1 MKKLLILLF
10 FIIFALSL
18 IFKLYINKTSIE
30 NRENINKNNNNNQ
43 KNSQNFTQIN
53 ELNNNYTNNIKEDN
67 NNIKED
73 NNNNIKEDNNN
84 IINNINN
91 KDNNNIKESIILN
104 ESNNTINE
112 INNNNTTT
120 NENNNINF
128 IEKPIS
134 DLLEYEKKILSETK
148 FHNVINQ
155 KARGSNS
162 LKISKEILKREMNL
176 NELLKMDRVK
186 RLSIEEVEKLF
197 ELKLNKIINM
207 PLNIEDR
214 NEKYYYLSS
223 LRLYS
228 KYEKKMPFDK
238 NDSFIPEICNNRI
251 DILWTFVNS
260 SDLIWQN
267 EYKKYFSEM
276 KLNRFREFNNL
287 RFSMRSVYK
296 NLNFAKH
303 WWLLLSGPSQI
314 PTFLNIK
321 KIDEKNYIL
330 LDKNNNV
337 IKDIIIHIVFHKD
350 IFPNKSFLPTFN
362 SNAIEASL
370 GFIKDINECFIY
382 LNDDF
387 FIKEKLPP
395 NFFIKKNGKINV
407 FKKPYFAP
415 NLNGQNFDNTIT
427 HTNEMLSEIFGFKRR
442 LYPIHN
448 TYFMRKSKLLELN
461 EKFPLAFGLSR
472 YHRLRKD
479 TDLAIPFLNANY
491 AEIMGYGDTVI
502 PHNRWFK
509 VTNVNNKK
517 KLEDNIKDILDNEE
531 LKCFCI
537 NDDLMEDNEETREI
551 QKMFE
556 DLMNRLFPEKLDFE
570 K

>member
-1 MKKLLILLF
+1 MKRLLILLF
-10 FIIFALSL
+10 FIIFILSL
-18 IFKLYINKTSIE
+18 ILKLHFNISSKCNKEKAKKTNYNNNNNSQKISE
-30 NRENINKNNNNNQ
+30 KIIKLNELKNFNNNIKNNKENKNNNN
-43 KNSQNFTQIN
+43 
-53 ELNNNYTNNIKEDN
+53 YP
-67 NNIKED
+67 
-73 NNNNIKEDNNN
+73 
-84 IINNINN
+84 
-91 KDNNNIKESIILN
+91 
-104 ESNNTINE
+104 
-112 INNNNTTT
+112 T
-120 NENNNINF
+120 NENNPINF
-128 IEKPIS
+128 IERPVS
-134 DLLEYEKKILSETK
+134 ELLTYEKKILSETK
-148 FHNVINQ
+148 FHTIINQ

-162 LKISKEILKREMNL
+162 LKTSKEILKREMSL
-176 NELLKMDRVK
+176 TELIKMDRVK
-186 RLSIEEVEKLF
+186 RLSEAEIEKLF
-197 ELKLNKIINM
+197 ELKINKIINM
-207 PLNIEDR
+207 PLNLEDR
-214 NEKYYYLSS
+214 NEKYYYMSP

-228 KYEKKMPFDK
+228 KYEKKMFFDK
-238 NDSFIPEICNNRI
+238 NDDFIPEICNNRI
-251 DILWTFVNS
+251 DILWTYVNS
-260 SDLIWQN
+260 SDPIWQN

-287 RFSMRSVYK
+287 RFSMRSVFK
-296 NLNFAKH
+296 NLPFAKH

-321 KIDEKNYIL
+321 KVDEKNYVL
-330 LDKNNNV
+330 LDNEKNI
-337 IKDIIIHIVFHKD
+337 IKNLFIHIVFHQD
-350 IFPNKSFLPTFN
+350 IFPNKNFLPTFN

-370 GFIKDINECFIY
+370 AFIKNISECFIY

-472 YHRLRKD
+472 FHRLRKD
-479 TDLAIPFLNANY
+479 TDLAVPFLNANY
-491 AEIMGYGDTVI
+491 AEIMGFGDTVI

-517 KLEDNIKDILDNEE
+517 KLENNINDIIDNQE

-537 NDDLMEDNEETREI
+537 NDDLLEDNEETKEI
-551 QKMFE
+551 QKMFDE
-556 DLMNRLFPEKLDFE
+556 LMNKLFPEKLDFE